1 MNILYIA
8 HRIPYPPDK
17 GEKIR
22 TFHQI
27 RHLSQNH
34 TIHLVCLV
42 DEPADLIHVQSL
54 EKWCASVGAVYRS
67 KARALLSAASAL
79 LTWKPLSVA
88 AFQQK
93 KLAEEITQQLST
105 ERFDALVITSSAL
118 AEYILHVSNIS
129 RVIDFIDVDSE
140 KWRLYAQYHSFPLSL
155 IYKLEATRLARYEE
169 KIARVFDHAILI
181 SEEER
186 CLFQKRVSDRP
197 VSVISNGVDLEYFAA
212 SDVEPHPT
220 SQPTIVFI
228 GIMDY
233 FPNVDAVQYFCREI
247 FPLVRKSVPAVQF
260 YIVGRNPTREVKALG
275 NQPQVFV
282 TGAVPDVRPYLA
294 QAMVAVAPFRLA
306 RGVQN
311 KILEAMAMGVP
322 VVGTAEA
329 FNGIR
334 ATEKDGIS
342 VVDDPQHFAQEV
354 TTLLTANTDS
364 RRWHAQR
371 ARHYTECQH
380 RWEEQGTKLERLL
393 EKAVREFATER
404 HLGSSAALW
413 SRSLSENTQDFSSD

>member
-27 RHLSQNH
+27 RHLSQSH

-42 DEPADLIHVQSL
+42 DEPADFIHVKPL
-54 EKWCASVGAVYRS
+54 KKWCASVNAVYRS
-67 KARALLSAASAL
+67 KTRTLLSAASAL
-79 LTWKPLSVA
+79 LTRKPLSVA

-93 KLAEEITQQLST
+93 KLAALITQRLST
-105 ERFDALVITSSAL
+105 ERFDAILITSSAL
-118 AEYILHVSNIS
+118 GEYILHISNIP

-140 KWRLYAQYHSFPLSL
+140 KWRLYAQHHSFPLSL
-155 IYKLEATRLARYEE
+155 VYKLEAERLARYEE
-169 KIARVFDHAILI
+169 KIARAFDHAILI

-197 VSVISNGVDLEYFAA
+197 ISVISNGVDLEYFAP
-212 SDVEPHPT
+212 SDVNPLPA

-228 GIMDY
+228 GVMDY

-247 FPLVRKSVPAVQF
+247 FPLVHKSVPDAQF
-260 YIVGRNPTREVKALG
+260 SIVGRNPTRAVKVLKTHA
-275 NQPQVFV
+275 NVVV
-282 TGAVPDVRPYLA
+282 TGAVSDVRPYLA
-294 QAMVAVAPFRLA
+294 QATVAVAPFRLA

-322 VVGTAEA
+322 VVGTSEA
-329 FNGIR
+329 FKGIR

-342 VVDDPQHFAQEV
+342 VVDDPRQFAREV

-364 RRWHAQR
+364 RRWRARQ
-371 ARHYTECQH
+371 ARHYTEYQH
-380 RWEEQGTKLERLL
+380 RWEEQGTKLECLL
-393 EKAVREFATER
+393 EKTVREFSAER
-404 HLGSSAALW
+404 HLGASSALW
-413 SRSLSENTQDFSSD
+413 PSSLLENAQDSPGD